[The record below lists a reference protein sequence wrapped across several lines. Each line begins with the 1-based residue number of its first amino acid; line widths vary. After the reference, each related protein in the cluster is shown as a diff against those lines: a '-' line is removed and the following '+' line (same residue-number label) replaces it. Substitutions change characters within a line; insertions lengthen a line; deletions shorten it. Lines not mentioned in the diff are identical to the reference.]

1 MNSDIIVINSLENQ
15 LKVLVARTQRF
26 PKISEKL
33 TDCFLF
39 MMQGEISGVKDFFS
53 ALKFF

>member
-39 MMQGEISGVKDFFS
+39 TMQGEISGVKDFFS
-53 ALKFF
+53 ALKYF

>member
-1 MNSDIIVINSLENQ
+1 MFTLSVVSKSLENQ
-15 LKVLVARTQRF
+15 LEVFVARSQRF

-39 MMQGEISGVKDFFS
+39 MMQGEISGVKDFF
-53 ALKFF
+53 LL